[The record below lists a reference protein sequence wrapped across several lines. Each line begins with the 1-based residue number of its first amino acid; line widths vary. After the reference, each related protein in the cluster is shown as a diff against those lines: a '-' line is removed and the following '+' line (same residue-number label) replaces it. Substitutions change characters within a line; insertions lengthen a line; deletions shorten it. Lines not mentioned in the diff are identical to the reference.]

1 PGLCIPSFC
10 ADYRQHCLIETPKSW
25 FDAQSYCRERGYD
38 LATIDDMG
46 AMKSLLALNPERAH
60 DWWIGLHYGAPEEWH
75 WSLADEEF
83 YQKGERNYRN
93 FQNMD
98 VTNSFVSHEHGK
110 WYTVDHANLWFICYD
125 DRYVLVRQV
134 MSWTGAQLYC
144 RKHHTDLVSIRNPE
158 ENQAV
163 WKAILRYNVL
173 IGLFKDAWH
182 WSDKRNS
189 SFRHWEQDSFVGLFP
204 ESCAVMTSQRPGRW
218 SQRSCHDLHP
228 FLCTCKQ
235 PLSGVVL
242 VISYKEIKYM
252 Q

>member
-1 PGLCIPSFC
+1 MHYSGN
-10 ADYRQHCLIETPKSW
+10 RQGGH
-25 FDAQSYCRERGYD
+25 R
-38 LATIDDMG
+38 
-46 AMKSLLALNPERAH
+46 
-60 DWWIGLHYGAPEEWH
+60 YG
-75 WSLADEEF
+75 
-83 YQKGERNYRN
+83 
-93 FQNMD
+93 
-98 VTNSFVSHEHGK
+98 
-110 WYTVDHANLWFICYD
+110 
-125 DRYVLVRQV
+125 LVRKV
-134 MSWTGAQLYC
+134 MMSWTGAQVFC
-144 RKHHTDLVSIRNPE
+144 RSHHTDLVSIRNPE

-163 WKAILRYNVL
+163 AEKLGPHNAL
-173 IGLFKDAWH
+173 IGLFKDAWR

-235 PLSGVVL
+235 PLSGAVL